1 MKLSIVL
8 VLIFLLSS
16 FNVFAGKEEDLQ
28 KLKELLDSGALTQQ
42 QYNTAVAKLNNEQSE
57 FFDFYG
63 IPIGGEVDL
72 QNQTIG
78 GKKFKFLTHGKAD
91 SLYYWRSD
99 RNWKEKSGS
108 KYIWTGRD
116 NTDWYNVDMV
126 VIKDPIKKDKLKSY
140 SIKFAY
146 LNNIPT
152 VFWVDIDD
160 NFEVNNPVLCKKLS
174 KEMYM
179 QYYNSGLFDLTKEE
193 HTTNL
198 LDDEVKILDNGNI
211 YMEFLCTG
219 DTLGDFQMWAK
230 DINLDQDVTILQN
243 Q

>member
-1 MKLSIVL
+1 MWKFIF
-8 VLIFLLSS
+8 LIFIFSS
-16 FNVFAGKEEDLQ
+16 FNVLASKEEDLK
-28 KLKELLDSGALTQQ
+28 KLKELLDSGTLTQQ
-42 QYNTAVAKLNNEQSE
+42 QYNIAAAKLNNEESE

-63 IPIGGEVDL
+63 IPIGGVVDI

-91 SLYYWRSD
+91 NLYYWRSD
-99 RNWKEKSGS
+99 RNWQEKSGS
-108 KYIWTGRD
+108 NYIWTGRK
-116 NTDWYNVDMV
+116 NTDWYDVDMV

-146 LNNIPT
+146 INNIPT

-160 NFEVNNPVLCKKLS
+160 NFEMNNPVLCKNLS

-179 QYYNSGLFDLTKEE
+179 EFYNSGYFDISKDE

-198 LDDEVKILDNGNI
+198 LDDEVRILQNENI
-211 YMEFLCTG
+211 YVEFVCSG
-219 DTLGDFQMWAK
+219 DRLENYSMMSK
-230 DINLDQDVTILQN
+230 NINLDQEVTILQN